1 MRIVSCVLLI
11 VPCRYRLMNNVSG
24 LKICNEKGQMVPE
37 DRFEI
42 QGDVDHG
49 RTGAPTK
56 ARKYR
61 DVGVGLYS

>member
-1 MRIVSCVLLI
+1 MWLSI
-11 VPCRYRLMNNVSG
+11 NNDVG

-56 ARKYR
+56 ARKNR
-61 DVGVGLYS
+61 EAGVSLVQLTL